1 MATAAVA
8 GAGVPAMDRRVKK
21 EAKGLCAE
29 VRKGLARASGLSSA
43 DAAELRDRLAV
54 VEDALAKG
62 DLAAVR
68 RGLPALDALNDRQLA
83 PGSKSVGREYIESIG
98 IAVLIALMLREFVVE
113 AFKIPSSSMVHTL
126 EIGDHI
132 FVNKFL
138 YGVHIPYTDTK
149 LFQWRSPQRGEVI
162 VFNNPCDGRDFI
174 KRIVALAGDT
184 VEVRCNILY
193 VNGKAVPETLSEEQ
207 CTYWNYDETLAD
219 QEPTKDERERL
230 SPWTHR
236 TCSAYQATLGDHTFT
251 TLHEPERPA
260 RDRRREQNQ
269 GAGGYVA
276 WCNGKDFPE
285 LVGGRDRDC
294 SPEDVRDGAAPMI
307 DRNPE
312 LPSCLRSTE
321 RLPDVS
327 LEGKGRIERS
337 LPVGATPASACA
349 PQVHY
354 VVPEGHVFCMGDN
367 RANSSDSRVWGPV
380 PLEKIKGKALFIWL
394 AYPDRPGQGSDPG
407 ERFQFSRMGDLVP

>member
-8 GAGVPAMDRRVKK
+8 GAGVAAMDRRVKK
-21 EAKGLCAE
+21 EAKALCAE
-29 VRKGLARASGLSSA
+29 VRKGLGRAGGLSST
-43 DAAELRDRLAV
+43 DLAELRDRLAV

-83 PGSKSVGREYIESIG
+83 PGAKSVGREYIESIG

-193 VNGKAVPETLSEEQ
+193 INGKAVPETLSEEQ
-207 CTYWNYDETLAD
+207 CTYWNLNDASD
-219 QEPTKDERERL
+219 RWD
-230 SPWTHR
+230 HR

-260 RDRRREQNQ
+260 RDRRREQNK
-269 GAGGYVA
+269 GAGGYEA
-276 WCNGKDFPE
+276 WCNGKDFPH
-285 LVGGRDRDC
+285 LVGEDEHDC
-294 SPEDVRDGAAPMI
+294 TPEDLRDGMTPLI

-312 LPSCLRSTE
+312 LPSCLRSLE

-394 AYPDRPGQGSDPG
+394 AYPDRPGQGSVPG
-407 ERFQFSRMGDLVP
+407 ETFQFSRMGDLVP

>member
-1 MATAAVA
+1 MPAATAT
-8 GAGVPAMDRRVKK
+8 AGVPAMDRRVKK
-21 EAKGLCAE
+21 EARALCAE
-29 VRKGLARASGLSSA
+29 VRRGLAKAGGVPSAAVAALRDCLAAVEDGLAR
-43 DAAELRDRLAV
+43 
-54 VEDALAKG
+54 G
-62 DLAAVR
+62 DLGAVR
-68 RGLPALDALNDRQLA
+68 RGLPALDALCDEHLA
-83 PGSKSVGREYIESIG
+83 QASKSVGREYVESIG
-98 IAVLIALMLREFVVE
+98 IAILIALMLREFVVE
-113 AFKIPSSSMVHTL
+113 AFKIPSSSMYPTL

-149 LFQWRSPQRGEVI
+149 LFQWRQPRRGEVI

-193 VNGKAVPETLSEEQ
+193 INGEAVPETQAEDA
-207 CTYWNYDETLAD
+207 CTYWNLNDASD
-219 QEPTKDERERL
+219 RWD
-230 SPWTHR
+230 HR

-260 RDRRREQNQ
+260 RDRQREANH
-269 GAGGYVA
+269 GAGGYEA
-276 WCNGKDFPE
+276 WCNGKDFPH
-285 LVGGRDRDC
+285 LVGEDEHDC
-294 SPEDVRDGAAPMI
+294 SPEDLRDGMSPLV
-307 DRNPE
+307 DRSPQ
-312 LPSCLRSTE
+312 LPSCLHSLE

-337 LPVGATPASACA
+337 LPVGGTPPSACA

-394 AYPDRPGQGSDPG
+394 AYPDRPDQPGAPG
-407 ERFQFSRMGDLVP
+407 ERFRFSRMGDLVP